1 MNRPTSVT
9 VFGILNIVFSVWG
22 LFGVLFSA
30 LVMALGSAPGTFGGP
45 AVAAMQSHPVLRVW
59 TIASL
64 PLGLMAAI
72 VLFAAGI
79 GLLLLKPWARVA
91 SIGYGIYA
99 IIMAIAGIVL
109 NVTITVPLMMQT
121 SVAGPGGEIAAVAG
135 MVGAVFGGLISLI
148 YPTLLIIFMTRQ
160 NVVDAF
166 RAGTEP
172 I

>member
-9 VFGILNIVFSVWG
+9 VFGVLNVVFSILALLG
-22 LFGVLFSA
+22 ILMAALFVA
-30 LVMALGSAPGTFGGP
+30 VGSAPGRFGGS

-59 TIASL
+59 AIVSL
-64 PLGLMAAI
+64 PLGLVAAI

-99 IIMAIAGIVL
+99 IIMAITGVVL
-109 NVTITVPLMMQT
+109 NVTIAVPLMART
-121 SVAGPGGEIAAVAG
+121 PASGPGGEVAAMAG
-135 MVGAVFGGLISLI
+135 TIGAVIGGIISLI
-148 YPTLLIIFMTRQ
+148 YPTLLIVFMTRRT
-160 NVVDAF
+160 VIDAF

-172 I
+172 F